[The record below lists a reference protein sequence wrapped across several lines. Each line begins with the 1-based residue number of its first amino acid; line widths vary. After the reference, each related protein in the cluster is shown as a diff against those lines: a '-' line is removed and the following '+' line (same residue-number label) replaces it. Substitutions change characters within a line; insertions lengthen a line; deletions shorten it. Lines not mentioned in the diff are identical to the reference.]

1 MALAPPGQ
9 VLQDRC
15 MFSSESFLRCAT
27 CIHALTLVTVV
38 GACSDSADGDAVQS
52 QLVGRAFLLESSEG
66 FTPVE
71 NTNVRVNFEETQFG
85 FYAGCN
91 SHSGEYSVCG
101 DELCVESLGSTE
113 IGCAPEL
120 HAQDQWLAGFMTAR
134 PGLSLDGPRL
144 TLSGAEATLEF
155 LDREVADPDRAL
167 TGVVWNID
175 TFVEGDAASN
185 FPLQVPPTVSFDADG
200 SVRIFTTCNMGGG
213 EYIQRG
219 QELSLSGIAY
229 TEEGCGA
236 SGSAA
241 ADTHV
246 QQVLTDG
253 TLALEIEANRLT
265 LMRGDIGLSATAD

>member
-1 MALAPPGQ
+1 MH
-9 VLQDRC
+9 
-15 MFSSESFLRCAT
+15 SSESFLRCAT
-27 CIHALTLVTVV
+27 CIHALILVTVV

-66 FTPVE
+66 FSPVA
-71 NTNVRVNFEETQFG
+71 NTSVRVNFDETQFG

-101 DELCVESLGSTE
+101 DELCVESLSSTE

-134 PGLSLDGPRL
+134 PGLRLDGARL
-144 TLSGAEATLEF
+144 TLSGADATLAF
-155 LDREVADPDRAL
+155 LDREVAAPDRAL
-167 TGVVWNID
+167 IGVWNID
-175 TFVEGDAASN
+175 TFIEGESASN
-185 FPLQVPPTVSFDADG
+185 FPLQIPPTVSFDADG

-213 EYIQRG
+213 EYMQQG

-241 ADTHV
+241 AEAHV

-253 TLALEIEANRLT
+253 NLALEIEANRLT
-265 LMRGDIGLSATAD
+265 LMRGEIGQSATAD